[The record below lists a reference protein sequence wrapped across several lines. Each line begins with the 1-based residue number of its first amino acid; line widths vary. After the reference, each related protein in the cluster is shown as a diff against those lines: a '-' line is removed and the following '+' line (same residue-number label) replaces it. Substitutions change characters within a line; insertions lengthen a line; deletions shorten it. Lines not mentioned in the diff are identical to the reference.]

1 MVKYLLMIFE
11 DENRYP
17 QIPDDEVRQI
27 MAEYQKVAKS
37 AQSAGVLLSHH
48 RLQPTSA
55 ATTVRVKQGSPVF
68 TDGPFAETK
77 EHLGG
82 YFLIDVKDLAEA
94 LKWASMIPSA
104 RTGSVEVRP
113 IWE

>member
-1 MVKYLLMIFE
+1 MKYLLMIFE
-11 DENRYP
+11 DESRFAKMSEN
-17 QIPDDEVRQI
+17 EVQEL
-27 MAEYQKVAKS
+27 MAEYQRVVQS
-37 AQSAGVLLSHH
+37 AQSASVLLGRH
-48 RLQPTSA
+48 RLRPTTA
-55 ATTVRVKQGSPVF
+55 ATTVRIKQGSAVF

-77 EHLGG
+77 EQLGG

-113 IWE
+113 VWE